1 MLKQDI
7 KRFLKGYTNLKIM
20 TKTKKQEETEIVAGP
35 EEEKLGDPVDDLP
48 KTIEVVKATLARE
61 MVIVESND
69 ATRELYDK
77 TRYGEPLDN
86 KKFQYS
92 LIEALYLMEREK
104 ISIVDSKGKTVNF
117 DDFVKKARKVEP
129 KFWIRYVVFKDLR
142 KRGYIVKTALKFGAD
157 FRVYDRGI
165 KPGEDH
171 ARWVV
176 FPVSEGETLTWHE
189 FSAKNRVAHS
199 TRKRLMLA
207 IVDAEGD
214 VTFYEC
220 RWLRP

>member
-1 MLKQDI
+1 
-7 KRFLKGYTNLKIM
+7 M
-20 TKTKKQEETEIVAGP
+20 TKKEEIKMVENNELNG
-35 EEEKLGDPVDDLP
+35 EKLGDVVDDLLKIKEP
-48 KTIEVVKATLARE
+48 VTAILARE
-61 MVIVESND
+61 IVTAESND
-69 ATRELYDK
+69 ETRELYDK
-77 TRYGEPLDN
+77 TRYGEPVDN

-92 LIEALYLMEREK
+92 LIEALYLMERGK
-104 ISIVDSKGKTVNF
+104 LIVMDGKKKVDF
-117 DDFVKKARKVEP
+117 DVFVKKARKVEP
-129 KFWIRYVVFKDLR
+129 NFWVRYVVFKDLR

-176 FPVSEGETLTWHE
+176 FPVSEGETMTWYE
-189 FSAKNRVAHS
+189 FAAKNRVAHS

-207 IVDAEGD
+207 IVDSEGD
-214 VTFYEC
+214 CTFYEV